1 MYFPV
6 GWPKHLE
13 LQDCKAFPISVF
25 CNRDRSLF
33 GILTEDSISVW
44 FIRVSFWLKWWAV
57 CCIIDSNILHVCYF
71 ALETISL

>member
-33 GILTEDSISVW
+33 GILTEDSVSVW
-44 FIRVSFWLKWWAV
+44 FIRVSFFYSKTKQ
-57 CCIIDSNILHVCYF
+57 YF
-71 ALETISL
+71 MLLIRISFKQFG